1 MDDQGW
7 PPGGSGLFALAT
19 SLALWTVPL
28 VLSVT
33 FA

>member
-7 PPGGSGLFALAT
+7 PLGASMPFAVAT

-33 FA
+33 FG